1 MINPNPHEQSHGNH
15 GNHAVVLTSDQVLAG
30 HLFLLHVGDRQPD
43 TLQHPRA
50 AQQLFRRSSGVPL
63 MLNLQA
69 VSTAWLVDTLSGS
82 DRDTVPDVPTMEW
95 NWLVLYSDLYILLS
109 TAVFIAFILPQW
121 PPKIGGFCGLVVTLR
136 NHDEPWILVM
146 FGLDS
151 SFGTPEMDGKG
162 CSTLLDE
169 WYYLIFQVIYGWYH
183 IIIYD
188 YPNMIIDLY
197 QQLFR

>member
-1 MINPNPHEQSHGNH
+1 MLVYQMVI
-15 GNHAVVLTSDQVLAG
+15 
-30 HLFLLHVGDRQPD
+30 
-43 TLQHPRA
+43 
-50 AQQLFRRSSGVPL
+50 SS
-63 MLNLQA
+63 

-121 PPKIGGFCGLVVTLR
+121 PPKIGEFCGLVVTLR
-136 NHDEPWILVM
+136 NHDEPWILVI

-169 WYYLIFQVIYGWYH
+169 WYYVIFQVIYGWYH
-183 IIIYD
+183 IIIIYN
-188 YPNMIIDLY
+188 PNMITDLY